1 MGKVNM
7 SELEQNTQV
16 MVKEEN
22 TMANEVII
30 GTEAIE
36 NVKEEEVMG
45 TEIKDTAVIEE
56 TTAQTEEKLPKF
68 SDVINP
74 ADEER
79 KMILVTAIRNK
90 NTKLLWDFLTVL
102 EGADVKE
109 TIKLA
114 TDNKLI
120 ILIDERYARK
130 FVETGTV
137 LRGMASTVSDLSA
150 KYAKV
155 MGIEV
160 EDKAELVKTLI
171 EEVLNAVDAGVTSGV
186 WAKPEVLK
194 EETEPEASEE
204 TEDVADT
211 DVVEDPFDV
220 IE

>member
-7 SELEQNTQV
+7 SELAQDTQV

-22 TMANEVII
+22 TMVNEVITS
-30 GTEAIE
+30 TEAIE
-36 NVKEEEVMG
+36 SVKEEAVMG

-56 TTAQTEEKLPKF
+56 TAVQTEEKLPKF

-79 KMILVTAIRNK
+79 RMILVTAIRNK
-90 NTKLLWDFLTVL
+90 NTKLFWDFLTVL

-160 EDKAELVKTLI
+160 EDKAVLVKTLI
-171 EEVLNAVDAGVTSGV
+171 EEVLNAVDTGVTLGV
-186 WAKPEVLK
+186 WAKPEVLQEEAK
-194 EETEPEASEE
+194 TEAPEETAEA
-204 TEDVADT
+204 VDT
-211 DVVEDPFDV
+211 DSVEDPFDV
-220 IE
+220 TE

>member
-7 SELEQNTQV
+7 SELAQDTQV

-22 TMANEVII
+22 TMVNEVITS
-30 GTEAIE
+30 TEAIE
-36 NVKEEEVMG
+36 SVKEEAVMG

-56 TTAQTEEKLPKF
+56 TAVQTEEKLPKF

-79 KMILVTAIRNK
+79 RMILVTAIRNK
-90 NTKLLWDFLTVL
+90 NTKLFWDFLTVL

-160 EDKAELVKTLI
+160 EDKAVLVKTLI
-171 EEVLNAVDAGVTSGV
+171 EEVLNAVDTGVTSGV
-186 WAKPEVLK
+186 WAKPEVLQEEAK
-194 EETEPEASEE
+194 TEAPEETAEA
-204 TEDVADT
+204 VDT
-211 DVVEDPFDV
+211 DSVEDPFDV
-220 IE
+220 TE

>member
-1 MGKVNM
+1 MGKVNI
-7 SELEQNTQV
+7 SELAQDTQV
-16 MVKEEN
+16 MVKEED
-22 TMANEVII
+22 TMVNEVITS
-30 GTEAIE
+30 TEAIE
-36 NVKEEEVMG
+36 SVKEEAVMG

-56 TTAQTEEKLPKF
+56 TAVQTEEKLPKF

-79 KMILVTAIRNK
+79 RMILVTAIRNK
-90 NTKLLWDFLTVL
+90 NTKLFWDFLTVL

-160 EDKAELVKTLI
+160 EDKAVLVKTLI
-171 EEVLNAVDAGVTSGV
+171 EEVLNAVDTGVTSGV
-186 WAKPEVLK
+186 WAKPEVLQEEAK
-194 EETEPEASEE
+194 TEAPEETAEAVDTE
-204 TEDVADT
+204 T
-211 DVVEDPFDV
+211 VEDPFDV
-220 IE
+220 TE

>member
-7 SELEQNTQV
+7 SELVQDTQV

-22 TMANEVII
+22 TMANEVITS
-30 GTEAIE
+30 TEAIE
-36 NVKEEEVMG
+36 SVKEEAVMG

-56 TTAQTEEKLPKF
+56 TAVQTEEKLPKF

-79 KMILVTAIRNK
+79 RMILVTAIRNK
-90 NTKLLWDFLTVL
+90 NTKLFWDFLTVL

-160 EDKAELVKTLI
+160 EDKAVLVKTLI
-171 EEVLNAVDAGVTSGV
+171 EEVLNAVDTGVTSGV
-186 WAKPEVLK
+186 WAKPEVLQEEAK
-194 EETEPEASEE
+194 TGAPEETAEAVDTE
-204 TEDVADT
+204 T
-211 DVVEDPFDV
+211 VEDPFDV
-220 IE
+220 TE

>member
-7 SELEQNTQV
+7 PELAQDTQV

-22 TMANEVII
+22 TMANEVITS
-30 GTEAIE
+30 TEAIE
-36 NVKEEEVMG
+36 SVKEEAVMG

-56 TTAQTEEKLPKF
+56 TAVQTEEKLPKF

-79 KMILVTAIRNK
+79 RMILVTAIRNK
-90 NTKLLWDFLTVL
+90 NTKLFWDFLTVL

-160 EDKAELVKTLI
+160 EDKAVLVKTLI
-171 EEVLNAVDAGVTSGV
+171 EEVLNAVDTGVTSGV
-186 WAKPEVLK
+186 WAKPEVLQEEAK
-194 EETEPEASEE
+194 TEAPEETAEAVD
-204 TEDVADT
+204 TES
-211 DVVEDPFDV
+211 VEDPFDV
-220 IE
+220 TD

>member
-7 SELEQNTQV
+7 SELAQDTQV

-22 TMANEVII
+22 TMANEVITS
-30 GTEAIE
+30 TEAIE
-36 NVKEEEVMG
+36 SVKEEAVMG

-56 TTAQTEEKLPKF
+56 TAVQTEEKLPKF

-74 ADEER
+74 ANEDR

-90 NTKLLWDFLTVL
+90 NTKLFWDFLTVL

-160 EDKAELVKTLI
+160 EDKAVLVKTLI
-171 EEVLNAVDAGVTSGV
+171 EEVLNAVDTGVTSGV
-186 WAKPEVLK
+186 WAKPEVLQEEAK
-194 EETEPEASEE
+194 TEAPEETAEAVDAE
-204 TEDVADT
+204 T
-211 DVVEDPFDV
+211 VEDPFDV
-220 IE
+220 TE

>member
-7 SELEQNTQV
+7 SELAQDTQV
-16 MVKEEN
+16 MVKEED
-22 TMANEVII
+22 TMVNEVITS
-30 GTEAIE
+30 TEAIE
-36 NVKEEEVMG
+36 SVKEEAVMG

-56 TTAQTEEKLPKF
+56 TAVQTEEKLPKF

-74 ADEER
+74 ANEDR

-90 NTKLLWDFLTVL
+90 NTKLFWDFLTVL

-160 EDKAELVKTLI
+160 EDKAVLVKTLI
-171 EEVLNAVDAGVTSGV
+171 EEVLNAVDTGVTSGV
-186 WAKPEVLK
+186 WAKPEVLQEEAK
-194 EETEPEASEE
+194 TEAPEETAEAVD
-204 TEDVADT
+204 TES
-211 DVVEDPFDV
+211 VEDPFDV
-220 IE
+220 TE

>member
-7 SELEQNTQV
+7 SELAQDTQV
-16 MVKEEN
+16 MVKEED
-22 TMANEVII
+22 TMVNEVITS
-30 GTEAIE
+30 TEAIE
-36 NVKEEEVMG
+36 SVKEEAVMG

-56 TTAQTEEKLPKF
+56 TAVQTEEKLPKF
-68 SDVINP
+68 SDVIKP

-90 NTKLLWDFLTVL
+90 NTKLFWDFLTVL

-137 LRGMASTVSDLSA
+137 LRGMASTVADLSA

-160 EDKAELVKTLI
+160 EDKAVLVKTLI
-171 EEVLNAVDAGVTSGV
+171 EEVLNAVDTGVTSGV
-186 WAKPEVLK
+186 WAKPEVLQEEAK
-194 EETEPEASEE
+194 TEAPEETAEAVD
-204 TEDVADT
+204 TES
-211 DVVEDPFDV
+211 VEDPFDV
-220 IE
+220 TE

>member
-22 TMANEVII
+22 TMANEVIT

-160 EDKAELVKTLI
+160 ENKAELVKTLI

-186 WAKPEVLK
+186 WAKPEVLQ

-204 TEDVADT
+204 TTEVADT

-220 IE
+220 TE

>member
-7 SELEQNTQV
+7 SELAQDTQV
-16 MVKEEN
+16 MVKEED
-22 TMANEVII
+22 TMVNEVITS
-30 GTEAIE
+30 TEAIE
-36 NVKEEEVMG
+36 SVKEEAVMG
-45 TEIKDTAVIEE
+45 TEIKDTAV
-56 TTAQTEEKLPKF
+56 QTEEKLPKF
-68 SDVINP
+68 SDVINRG
-74 ADEER
+74 DEER
-79 KMILVTAIRNK
+79 RMILVTAIRNK
-90 NTKLLWDFLTVL
+90 NTKLFWDFLTVL

-160 EDKAELVKTLI
+160 EDKAVLVKTLI
-171 EEVLNAVDAGVTSGV
+171 EEVLNAVDTGVTSGV
-186 WAKPEVLK
+186 WAKPEVLQEEAK
-194 EETEPEASEE
+194 TEAPEETAEAVD
-204 TEDVADT
+204 TES
-211 DVVEDPFDV
+211 VEDPFDV
-220 IE
+220 TE

>member
-7 SELEQNTQV
+7 SELAQDTQV

-22 TMANEVII
+22 TMVNEVITS
-30 GTEAIE
+30 TEAIE
-36 NVKEEEVMG
+36 SVKEEAVMG

-56 TTAQTEEKLPKF
+56 TAVQTEEKLPKF

-79 KMILVTAIRNK
+79 RMSLVTAIRNK
-90 NTKLLWDFLTVL
+90 NTKLFWDFLTVL

-160 EDKAELVKTLI
+160 EDKAVLVKTLI
-171 EEVLNAVDAGVTSGV
+171 EEVLNAVDTGVTSGV
-186 WAKPEVLK
+186 WAKPEVLQEEAK
-194 EETEPEASEE
+194 TEAPEETAEAVD
-204 TEDVADT
+204 TES
-211 DVVEDPFDV
+211 VEDPFDV
-220 IE
+220 TE

>member
-1 MGKVNM
+1 MGKVNI
-7 SELEQNTQV
+7 SELAQDTQV
-16 MVKEEN
+16 MVKEED
-22 TMANEVII
+22 TMVNEVITS
-30 GTEAIE
+30 TEAIE
-36 NVKEEEVMG
+36 SVKEEAVMG

-56 TTAQTEEKLPKF
+56 TAVQTEEKLPKF

-74 ADEER
+74 ANEDR

-90 NTKLLWDFLTVL
+90 NTKLFWDFLTVL

-160 EDKAELVKTLI
+160 EDKAVLVKTLI
-171 EEVLNAVDAGVTSGV
+171 EEVLNAVDTGVTSGV
-186 WAKPEVLK
+186 WAKPEVLQEEAK
-194 EETEPEASEE
+194 TEAPEETAEAVDTE
-204 TEDVADT
+204 T
-211 DVVEDPFDV
+211 VEDPFDV
-220 IE
+220 TE

>member
-7 SELEQNTQV
+7 SELAQDTQV

-22 TMANEVII
+22 TMANEVITS
-30 GTEAIE
+30 TEAIE
-36 NVKEEEVMG
+36 SVKEEAVMG

-56 TTAQTEEKLPKF
+56 TAVQTEEKLPKF

-74 ADEER
+74 ADEDR

-90 NTKLLWDFLTVL
+90 NTKLFWDFLTVL

-137 LRGMASTVSDLSA
+137 LRGMASTVADLSA

-160 EDKAELVKTLI
+160 EDKAVLVKTLI
-171 EEVLNAVDAGVTSGV
+171 EEVLNAVDTGVTSGV
-186 WAKPEVLK
+186 WAKPEVLQEEAK
-194 EETEPEASEE
+194 TEAPEETAEAVD
-204 TEDVADT
+204 TES
-211 DVVEDPFDV
+211 VEDPFDV
-220 IE
+220 TE

>member
-7 SELEQNTQV
+7 SELVQDTQV

-22 TMANEVII
+22 TMVNEVITS
-30 GTEAIE
+30 TEAIE
-36 NVKEEEVMG
+36 SVKEEAVMG

-56 TTAQTEEKLPKF
+56 TAVQTEEKLPKF

-79 KMILVTAIRNK
+79 RMILVTAIRNK
-90 NTKLLWDFLTVL
+90 NTKLFWDFLTVL

-160 EDKAELVKTLI
+160 EDKAVLVKTLI
-171 EEVLNAVDAGVTSGV
+171 EEVLNAVDTGVTSGV
-186 WAKPEVLK
+186 WAKPEVLQEEAK
-194 EETEPEASEE
+194 TEAPEETAEAVDTE
-204 TEDVADT
+204 T
-211 DVVEDPFDV
+211 VEDPFDV
-220 IE
+220 TE

>member
-7 SELEQNTQV
+7 SELAQDTPV

-22 TMANEVII
+22 TMVNEVITS
-30 GTEAIE
+30 TEVIE
-36 NVKEEEVMG
+36 SVKEEAVMG

-56 TTAQTEEKLPKF
+56 TAVQTEEKLPKF
-68 SDVINP
+68 SDVIKP

-90 NTKLLWDFLTVL
+90 NTKLFWDFFTVL

-160 EDKAELVKTLI
+160 EDKAVLVKTLI
-171 EEVLNAVDAGVTSGV
+171 EEVLNAVDTGVTSGV
-186 WAKPEVLK
+186 WAKPEVLQEEAK
-194 EETEPEASEE
+194 TEAPEETAEAVDTE
-204 TEDVADT
+204 T
-211 DVVEDPFDV
+211 VEDPFDV
-220 IE
+220 TE

>member
-7 SELEQNTQV
+7 SELAQDTQV

-22 TMANEVII
+22 TMANEVITS
-30 GTEAIE
+30 TEAIE
-36 NVKEEEVMG
+36 SVKEEAVMG

-56 TTAQTEEKLPKF
+56 TAVQTEEKLPKF

-74 ADEER
+74 ADEDR

-90 NTKLLWDFLTVL
+90 NTKLFWDFLTVL

-155 MGIEV
+155 MGVEV
-160 EDKAELVKTLI
+160 EDKAVLVKTLI
-171 EEVLNAVDAGVTSGV
+171 EEVLNAVDTGVTSGV
-186 WAKPEVLK
+186 WAKPEVLQEEAK
-194 EETEPEASEE
+194 TEAPEETAEAVD
-204 TEDVADT
+204 TES
-211 DVVEDPFDV
+211 VEDPFDV
-220 IE
+220 TE

>member
-7 SELEQNTQV
+7 AELVQDTQV

-22 TMANEVII
+22 TMVNEVITS
-30 GTEAIE
+30 TEAIE
-36 NVKEEEVMG
+36 SVKEEAVMG

-56 TTAQTEEKLPKF
+56 TAVQTEEKLPKF

-79 KMILVTAIRNK
+79 RMILVTAIRNK
-90 NTKLLWDFLTVL
+90 NTKLFWDFLTVL

-160 EDKAELVKTLI
+160 EDKAVLVKTLI
-171 EEVLNAVDAGVTSGV
+171 EEVLNAVDTGVTSGV
-186 WAKPEVLK
+186 WAKPEVLQEEAK
-194 EETEPEASEE
+194 TEAPEETAEAVD
-204 TEDVADT
+204 TES
-211 DVVEDPFDV
+211 VEDPFDV
-220 IE
+220 TD

>member
-1 MGKVNM
+1 MGKVNV
-7 SELEQNTQV
+7 SELVQDTQV

-22 TMANEVII
+22 TMVNEVITS
-30 GTEAIE
+30 TEAIE
-36 NVKEEEVMG
+36 SVKEEAVMG

-56 TTAQTEEKLPKF
+56 TAVQTEEKLPKF
-68 SDVINP
+68 CDVINP
-74 ADEER
+74 ANEDR

-90 NTKLLWDFLTVL
+90 NTKLFWDFLTVL

-160 EDKAELVKTLI
+160 DDKAVLVKTLI
-171 EEVLNAVDAGVTSGV
+171 EEVLNAVDTGVTSGV
-186 WAKPEVLK
+186 WAKPEVLQEEAK
-194 EETEPEASEE
+194 TEAPEETAEAVDAE
-204 TEDVADT
+204 T
-211 DVVEDPFDV
+211 VEDPFDV
-220 IE
+220 TE

>member
-7 SELEQNTQV
+7 SELAQDTQV

-22 TMANEVII
+22 TMVNEVITS
-30 GTEAIE
+30 TEAIE
-36 NVKEEEVMG
+36 SVKEEAVMG

-56 TTAQTEEKLPKF
+56 TAVQTEEKLPKF

-79 KMILVTAIRNK
+79 RMILVTAIRNK
-90 NTKLLWDFLTVL
+90 NTKLFWDFLTVL

-137 LRGMASTVSDLSA
+137 LRGMASTVADLSA

-155 MGIEV
+155 MGVEV
-160 EDKAELVKTLI
+160 EDKAVLVKTLI
-171 EEVLNAVDAGVTSGV
+171 EEVLNAVDTGVTSGV
-186 WAKPEVLK
+186 WAKPEVLQEEAK
-194 EETEPEASEE
+194 TEAPEETAEAVDTE
-204 TEDVADT
+204 T
-211 DVVEDPFDV
+211 VEDPFDV
-220 IE
+220 TE

>member
-7 SELEQNTQV
+7 SELAQNTQV
-16 MVKEEN
+16 MVKEED
-22 TMANEVII
+22 TMVNEVITS
-30 GTEAIE
+30 TEAIE
-36 NVKEEEVMG
+36 SVKEEAVMG

-56 TTAQTEEKLPKF
+56 TAVQTEEKLPKF

-74 ADEER
+74 ANKDR

-90 NTKLLWDFLTVL
+90 NTKLFWDFLTVL

-160 EDKAELVKTLI
+160 EDKAVLVKTLI
-171 EEVLNAVDAGVTSGV
+171 EEVLNAVDTGVTSGV
-186 WAKPEVLK
+186 WAKPEVLQEEAK
-194 EETEPEASEE
+194 TEAPEETAEAVDTE
-204 TEDVADT
+204 T
-211 DVVEDPFDV
+211 VEDPFDV
-220 IE
+220 TE

>member
-7 SELEQNTQV
+7 SELVQDTQV

-22 TMANEVII
+22 TMVNEVITS
-30 GTEAIE
+30 TEAIE
-36 NVKEEEVMG
+36 SVKEEAVMG

-56 TTAQTEEKLPKF
+56 TAVQTEEKLPKF

-79 KMILVTAIRNK
+79 RMILVTAIRNK
-90 NTKLLWDFLTVL
+90 NTKLFWDFLTVL

-155 MGIEV
+155 MGVEV
-160 EDKAELVKTLI
+160 EDKAVLVKTLI
-171 EEVLNAVDAGVTSGV
+171 EEVLNAVDTGVTSGV
-186 WAKPEVLK
+186 WAKPEVLQEEAK
-194 EETEPEASEE
+194 TEAPEETAEAVD
-204 TEDVADT
+204 TES
-211 DVVEDPFDV
+211 VEDPFDV
-220 IE
+220 TE

>member
-7 SELEQNTQV
+7 SELAQNTQV
-16 MVKEEN
+16 MVKEED
-22 TMANEVII
+22 TMVNEVITS
-30 GTEAIE
+30 TEAIE
-36 NVKEEEVMG
+36 SVKEEAVMG

-56 TTAQTEEKLPKF
+56 TAVQTEEKLPKF

-74 ADEER
+74 ANEDR

-90 NTKLLWDFLTVL
+90 NTKLFWDFLTVL

-160 EDKAELVKTLI
+160 EDKAVLVKTLI
-171 EEVLNAVDAGVTSGV
+171 EEVLNAVDTGVTSGV
-186 WAKPEVLK
+186 WAKPEVLQEEAK
-194 EETEPEASEE
+194 TEAPEETAEAVD
-204 TEDVADT
+204 TES
-211 DVVEDPFDV
+211 VEDPFDV
-220 IE
+220 TE

>member
-7 SELEQNTQV
+7 SELVQDTQV

-22 TMANEVII
+22 TMVNEVITS
-30 GTEAIE
+30 TEAIE
-36 NVKEEEVMG
+36 SVKEEAVMG

-56 TTAQTEEKLPKF
+56 TAVQTEEKLPKF

-79 KMILVTAIRNK
+79 RMILVTAIRNK
-90 NTKLLWDFLTVL
+90 NTKLFWDFLTVL

-155 MGIEV
+155 MGVEV
-160 EDKAELVKTLI
+160 EDKAVLVKTLI
-171 EEVLNAVDAGVTSGV
+171 EEVLNAVDTGVTSGV
-186 WAKPEVLK
+186 WAKPEVLQEEAK
-194 EETEPEASEE
+194 TEAPEETAEAVDTE
-204 TEDVADT
+204 T
-211 DVVEDPFDV
+211 VEDPFDV
-220 IE
+220 TE

>member
-7 SELEQNTQV
+7 SELAQDTQV

-22 TMANEVII
+22 TMVNEVIAS
-30 GTEAIE
+30 TEAIE
-36 NVKEEEVMG
+36 SVKEEAVMG

-56 TTAQTEEKLPKF
+56 TAVQTEEKLPKF

-79 KMILVTAIRNK
+79 RMILVTAIRNK
-90 NTKLLWDFLTVL
+90 NTKLFWDFLTVL

-160 EDKAELVKTLI
+160 EDKAVLVKTLI
-171 EEVLNAVDAGVTSGV
+171 EEVLNAVDTGVTSGV
-186 WAKPEVLK
+186 WAKPEVLQEEAK
-194 EETEPEASEE
+194 TEAPEETAEAVDTE
-204 TEDVADT
+204 T
-211 DVVEDPFDV
+211 VEDPFDV
-220 IE
+220 TE

>member
-7 SELEQNTQV
+7 SELVQDTQV
-16 MVKEEN
+16 MVKEED
-22 TMANEVII
+22 TMVNEVITS
-30 GTEAIE
+30 TEAIE
-36 NVKEEEVMG
+36 SVKEEAVMG

-56 TTAQTEEKLPKF
+56 TAVQTEEKLPKF

-74 ADEER
+74 ANEDR

-90 NTKLLWDFLTVL
+90 NTKLFWDFLTVL

-160 EDKAELVKTLI
+160 EDKAVLVKTLI
-171 EEVLNAVDAGVTSGV
+171 EEVLNAVDTGVTSGV
-186 WAKPEVLK
+186 WAKPEVLQEEAK
-194 EETEPEASEE
+194 TEAPEETAEAVDTE
-204 TEDVADT
+204 T
-211 DVVEDPFDV
+211 VEDPFDV
-220 IE
+220 TE

>member
-7 SELEQNTQV
+7 SELVQDTQV
-16 MVKEEN
+16 MVKEED
-22 TMANEVII
+22 TMVNEVITS
-30 GTEAIE
+30 TEAIE
-36 NVKEEEVMG
+36 NVKEEAVMG

-56 TTAQTEEKLPKF
+56 TAVQTEEKLPKF

-74 ADEER
+74 ANEDR

-90 NTKLLWDFLTVL
+90 NTKLFWDFLTVL

-160 EDKAELVKTLI
+160 EDKAVLVKTLI
-171 EEVLNAVDAGVTSGV
+171 EEVLNAVDTGVTSGV
-186 WAKPEVLK
+186 WAKPEVLQEEAK
-194 EETEPEASEE
+194 TEAPEETAEAVDTE
-204 TEDVADT
+204 T
-211 DVVEDPFDV
+211 VEDPFDV
-220 IE
+220 TE

>member
-7 SELEQNTQV
+7 SELAQDTQV

-22 TMANEVII
+22 TMVNEVITS
-30 GTEAIE
+30 TEAIE
-36 NVKEEEVMG
+36 SVKEEAVMG

-56 TTAQTEEKLPKF
+56 TAVQTEEKLPKF

-79 KMILVTAIRNK
+79 RMILVTAIRNK
-90 NTKLLWDFLTVL
+90 NTKLFWDFLTVL
-102 EGADVKE
+102 EGTDVKE

-160 EDKAELVKTLI
+160 EDKAVLVKTLI
-171 EEVLNAVDAGVTSGV
+171 EEVLNAVDTGVTSGV
-186 WAKPEVLK
+186 WAKPEVLQEEAK
-194 EETEPEASEE
+194 TEAPEETAEAVD
-204 TEDVADT
+204 TES
-211 DVVEDPFDV
+211 VEDPFDV
-220 IE
+220 TE